1 MDCPVEDAAVLLYG
15 TLAVVGDLAPGETK
29 SLEGLLTLNYP
40 VDSDSARATAKQ
52 ITEGW
57 RYEKVDI
64 SDPEYMKTMAK
75 TSLLEFYLTQY
86 LTGYQPGARIVA
98 FRGGEDPG
106 SFLLGDDYET
116 SGLTM
121 FTAAAE
127 ADMKKDGRIYRPI
140 MRKAPKVINGIYQA
154 SSNTISG
161 MTPVTLEYSLE
172 IGRASCRERVS

>member
-1 MDCPVEDAAVLLYG
+1 M
-15 TLAVVGDLAPGETK
+15 
-29 SLEGLLTLNYP
+29 
-40 VDSDSARATAKQ
+40 
-52 ITEGW
+52 
-57 RYEKVDI
+57 
-64 SDPEYMKTMAK
+64 
-75 TSLLEFYLTQY
+75 
-86 LTGYQPGARIVA
+86 A

-161 MTPVTLEYSLE
+161 MTPVTLEYSLGSALYIE
-172 IGRASCRERVS
+172 KLTFGSLSHVFMEDSSFGRLRPFEGSIYFYNYAKGDFELMDSSRTEFVDWQLDSYLSPGNTITIRYVCSSTEEYGDIVLPILYVTGREP